1 MPYLFVCEAK
11 FEGGKYILYNPTDL
25 MSNFPFLEGKV
36 IVGRFISTYRDG
48 RTIRIGKEFKCK
60 LGRSGNFVI
69 GEILKP
75 NPLKAMGLPLPS
87 SLLIVAYK
95 YEEEEVPIVF
105 EGEEV
110 EAKLNEFPI
119 AENVMLK
126 SGSMYSYFED
136 EIKRILKEEEAGL
149 ILEGTIF
156 HPQLQKHASNIKE
169 ALLSFG
175 QENFAFTKTSC
186 RKVLEDIKRIVNE
199 WALIDGSKSLCEKF
213 SSLIN
218 SLYSFASIG
227 GPHEGVTTREETEL
241 LLKTTTSFLFYV
253 NSLLKN
259 ERVASKNAVRS

>member
-25 MSNFPFLEGKV
+25 MSNFPFLEEKV

-60 LGRSGNFVI
+60 LGRSGNYVI
-69 GEILKP
+69 GEILEP

-87 SLLIVAYK
+87 NILISIYK
-95 YEEEEVPIVF
+95 YEEELEQERV
-105 EGEEV
+105 
-110 EAKLNEFPI
+110 EFPI

-126 SGSMYSYFED
+126 GGSMYSYFED
-136 EIKRILKEEEAGL
+136 EVKRILKEEEAGL

-186 RKVLEDIKRIVNE
+186 RKILEDIKRMVNE
-199 WALIDGSKSLCEKF
+199 WAVIDGSKSLCEKF
-213 SSLIN
+213 GSFIN

-227 GPHEGVTTREETEL
+227 GPHEGVTTREETDL
-241 LLKTTTSFLFYV
+241 LLKTTTSILFYV

-259 ERVASKNAVRS
+259 ERIINKDAAHT